1 VPSDFARSP
10 AAAAPARELLVDTGE
25 ARVSGL
31 LAVPRNG
38 TEPRALL
45 VAVHGAGMHAGY
57 FHATTAP
64 GLSLLELGSRLG
76 YAVWAPDRPGIGAS
90 ADLPADR
97 ITLAA
102 QASILLDA
110 IDAYTTTHAVGAGVV
125 LVGHSYGLKVAW
137 AMAAAG
143 RLTSLVGVDGAGSGI
158 RYSFAW
164 SAGGTRGEPRA
175 VAGDRGPAWGPAH
188 LYPPGTF
195 TRAALPLH
203 EMPAVQVAEGPRWPA
218 DLRAMGARIRVP
230 LRLTF
235 ADHERLWPTDE
246 EHVEELRAALPNAP
260 SFTVE
265 RQPGAGHNTSLG
277 WAARAYHL
285 KVLAFAETCLLLR
298 GSDGARSPHVRQED
312 AGSRPGC
319 RA

>member
-1 VPSDFARSP
+1 MPSDFARSP
-10 AAAAPARELLVDTGE
+10 AAVTPARELLVDTGE

-31 LAVPRNG
+31 LAVPPDG
-38 TEPRALL
+38 TEPRALIL
-45 VAVHGAGMHAGY
+45 AVHGAGMHAGY

-64 GLSLLELGSRLG
+64 GLSLLELGSSLG
-76 YAVWAPDRPGIGAS
+76 YTVWAPDRPGIGAS

-97 ITLAA
+97 ITLAG
-102 QASILLDA
+102 QSSILLDA
-110 IDAYTTTHAVGAGVV
+110 LEVFTSTHAVGGGVV

-158 RYSFAW
+158 RYSFEW
-164 SAGGTRGEPRA
+164 SADGTRDEPRA
-175 VAGDRGPAWGPAH
+175 VAGDRGAPWGPAY

-203 EMPAVQVAEGPRWPA
+203 EMPAVQIAEGPRWPE

-235 ADHERLWPTDE
+235 AEHERLWPTDE
-246 EHVEELRAALPNAP
+246 EHVEELRRGPP
-260 SFTVE
+260 E
-265 RQPGAGHNTSLG
+265 RIELHG
-277 WAARAYHL
+277 
-285 KVLAFAETCLLLR
+285 
-298 GSDGARSPHVRQED
+298 
-312 AGSRPGC
+312 
-319 RA
+319 

>member
-1 VPSDFARSP
+1 MPSDFVRSP
-10 AAAAPARELLVDTGE
+10 PAPLPARELLVDTGE
-25 ARVSGL
+25 TWVSGL
-31 LAVPRNG
+31 VALPRDG
-38 TEPRALL
+38 DAPRALV

-90 ADLPADR
+90 ADLGADR

-110 IDAYTTTHAVGAGVV
+110 IDAFSATHALGGGVV

-143 RLTSLVGVDGAGSGI
+143 RLASIIGVDGAGSGI
-158 RYSFAW
+158 RYAFGW
-164 SAGGTRGEPRA
+164 SADGTRDEPRS
-175 VAGDRGPAWGPAH
+175 VAGDRGPPWGPAR

-203 EMPAVQVAEGPRWPA
+203 EMPPEQVAEGPRWP
-218 DLRAMGARIRVP
+218 DDFRAMGARIRVP

-235 ADHERLWPTDE
+235 AEHERLWLTDG
-246 EHVEELRAALPNAP
+246 EHVEELRAVLHNA
-260 SFTVE
+260 SSLTVE
-265 RQPGAGHNTSLG
+265 RLPGAGHNTSLG

-298 GSDGARSPHVRQED
+298 ASTDD
-312 AGSRPGC
+312 APS
-319 RA
+319 